1 MSKIPNTTVIRWRAT
16 IAEFMT
22 SSYNKQICDVTTGAT
37 AWAIAHKV
45 GITNEAYED
54 RTILD
59 AHIQT
64 VLEKIF
70 VNAVF
75 LDPKRY

>member
-1 MSKIPNTTVIRWRAT
+1 MTKNPNTTVIRWRAT

-22 SSYNKQICDVTTGAT
+22 RRNKQICDVTTGAA

-70 VNAVF
+70 LNAVF
-75 LDPKRY
+75 FDPKRY